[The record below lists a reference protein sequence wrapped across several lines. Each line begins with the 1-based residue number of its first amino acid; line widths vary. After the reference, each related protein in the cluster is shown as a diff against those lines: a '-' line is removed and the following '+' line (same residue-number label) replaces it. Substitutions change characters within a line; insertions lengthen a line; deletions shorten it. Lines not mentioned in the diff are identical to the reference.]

1 MPGSRKNCMRTR
13 IYAPV
18 GSGCTTAGRQVP
30 ENRENKRTRPPRL
43 AGKPIASKVR
53 LQLQRGPSLAQPIE
67 ALVKRILTFMPLL
80 LPVWL
85 PFTGA
90 LLCGIVYGISS
101 GFGLP
106 FVIDQIFPIIFDP
119 STNLDDWQLTLY
131 VAALPTA
138 FLVRG
143 VSGYFNSYLIN
154 FCGVRVLEQLRLK
167 VFRKLQRLPL
177 SFFRKNQSGDLLSRV
192 MGDAEQLQN
201 ALLQISNDLIK
212 QPVTFL
218 GAIAVLIHL
227 ALANEGLGFVLL
239 CLAVIPICVFPIRY
253 VGSKVMKRAMR
264 MQEQAGGLTAVLNE
278 NLGASPEIRAYNLE
292 DREIERFSQASS
304 KFFNAR
310 MKVIKYV
317 NLLTPAI
324 EIITAIGVA
333 IAIFQAS
340 REGFQLELVV
350 PVIMALYM
358 SYEPVKKLG
367 NIHSRIKQAV
377 ASLDRLDYVL
387 KEPVGIEDPKKPA
400 KLGKIKGKLRF
411 EDVSF
416 QYGEEEDPF
425 VLHGVDLE
433 LKAGEVVAIVGPSGS
448 GKTTLAGLIP
458 RFHDPTKGRV
468 TLDGID
474 LKKVGLTELRDAVAL
489 VPQHPFLF
497 DGNVRDNVLIG
508 ETESSDA
515 SVEEVCKMA
524 HANDFV
530 KNFEQGY
537 DEPLG
542 EEGSRLSG
550 GQIQRLALARA
561 FLKNAPILVLDEATS
576 ALDSENEEKIQEA
589 MRKLIKGKTTLLIAH
604 RFSSLKLA
612 NRIVVLDKGRVV
624 ADGKH
629 DDLYQSCRLYRT
641 LHDAQDAQA

>member
-1 MPGSRKNCMRTR
+1 
-13 IYAPV
+13 
-18 GSGCTTAGRQVP
+18 
-30 ENRENKRTRPPRL
+30 
-43 AGKPIASKVR
+43 
-53 LQLQRGPSLAQPIE
+53 
-67 ALVKRILTFMPLL
+67 MPLL

-119 STNLDDWQLTLY
+119 ETNLDDWQLTLY

>member
-1 MPGSRKNCMRTR
+1 
-13 IYAPV
+13 
-18 GSGCTTAGRQVP
+18 
-30 ENRENKRTRPPRL
+30 
-43 AGKPIASKVR
+43 
-53 LQLQRGPSLAQPIE
+53 
-67 ALVKRILTFMPLL
+67 MPLL

>member
-1 MPGSRKNCMRTR
+1 
-13 IYAPV
+13 
-18 GSGCTTAGRQVP
+18 
-30 ENRENKRTRPPRL
+30 
-43 AGKPIASKVR
+43 
-53 LQLQRGPSLAQPIE
+53 
-67 ALVKRILTFMPLL
+67 MPLL

-264 MQEQAGGLTAVLNE
+264 MQEEAGGLTAVLNE

>member
-1 MPGSRKNCMRTR
+1 
-13 IYAPV
+13 
-18 GSGCTTAGRQVP
+18 
-30 ENRENKRTRPPRL
+30 
-43 AGKPIASKVR
+43 
-53 LQLQRGPSLAQPIE
+53 
-67 ALVKRILTFMPLL
+67 VKRILKFMPLL

-119 STNLDDWQLTLY
+119 ETNLDDWQLTLY